1 MMLERAGKEKSA
13 GVNLA
18 VFASGNGSN
27 FSAIVKAS
35 RKGRIRVASLLLVCD
50 NPKAFVLERARKSGV
65 RVILVN
71 RGDFANR
78 GDFEAAIIQ
87 RLRYYKINLIALA
100 GFMRM
105 RSPGFVKKYRH
116 RIINIHPSLL
126 PAFKGASAI
135 KDALAHKAPFTG
147 VTVHFVD
154 EKMDHGSVIMQ
165 KRMRIGSGEGLASLE
180 KRIHRLEHRMYP
192 QVIQSLCGG
201 QVKLRKG
208 RC

>member
-1 MMLERAGKEKSA
+1 M
-13 GVNLA
+13 NLA

-27 FSAIVKAS
+27 FSAIVRAS
-35 RKGRIRVASLLLVCD
+35 RQGRIKVSSLILVCD
-50 NPKAFVLERARKSGV
+50 NPEGFVLERARKAGV
-65 RVILVN
+65 RVILAS
-71 RGDFANR
+71 RRDFSSR
-78 GDFEAAIIQ
+78 RDFEAAIIQ

-105 RSPGFVKKYRH
+105 LSPGFVKKYRH

-126 PAFKGASAI
+126 PAFKGADAI
-135 KDALAHKAPFTG
+135 KDALVHKASFTG

-154 EKMDHGSVIMQ
+154 EEMDHGPVIMQ
-165 KRMRIGSGEGLASLE
+165 KRIMIGSGEGLASLE

-192 QVIQSLCGG
+192 QVIRSLCGRK
-201 QVKLRKG
+201 VKPGKG